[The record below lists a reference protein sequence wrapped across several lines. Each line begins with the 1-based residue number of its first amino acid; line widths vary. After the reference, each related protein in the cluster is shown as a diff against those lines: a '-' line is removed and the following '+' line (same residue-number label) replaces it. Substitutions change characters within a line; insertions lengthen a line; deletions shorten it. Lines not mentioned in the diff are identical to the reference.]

1 MNSVLLSLLALPL
14 AQEPAPPA
22 PAPKLRWHA
31 DVEASRALARET
43 GRHLVVSFDGRGW
56 CGFCERL
63 HAEVLD
69 APGFGA
75 DVADDFVFVSLD
87 FDARMRP
94 RAKTEALAEQHGS
107 LREALE
113 VENFPELVLMTP
125 DGVPYAR
132 FAYESID
139 AEAYEDKL
147 EAARAEAVFLER
159 EVPRIERALVAARSK
174 EAADAT
180 ADEATALLRRAGEHA
195 LARPLVPLV
204 QARLAAD
211 GLPVAAEKAAVA
223 ALSAAAVVDDAL
235 VDRAFRLD
243 PANAEGLPE
252 AALAGAF
259 RGLKKAR
266 RVRPLLE
273 RAERLLAQGPPFDRQ
288 V

>member
-1 MNSVLLSLLALPL
+1 
-14 AQEPAPPA
+14 
-22 PAPKLRWHA
+22 
-31 DVEASRALARET
+31 
-43 GRHLVVSFDGRGW
+43 
-56 CGFCERL
+56 
-63 HAEVLD
+63 
-69 APGFGA
+69 
-75 DVADDFVFVSLD
+75 
-87 FDARMRP
+87 
-94 RAKTEALAEQHGS
+94 
-107 LREALE
+107 
-113 VENFPELVLMTP
+113 VLMTP

-259 RGLKKAR
+259 RGLEKAR

-273 RAERLLAQGPPFDRQ
+273 RAERLLGLGPPFDKQ
-288 V
+288 VAAQLYGDCAFWAESWLDDPERAAVLARFALSLEPESPGLRSMLEALSSGR